1 MWWQVPLLKPADL
14 LLTYMN
20 ADTVQM
26 VSNEAKAYHLNSV
39 HGVYL
44 APKNR
49 ELGRELLPLAS
60 LNSLTMLSA
69 EITGRAYGGGV
80 LKMEPGE
87 AAKWL
92 TPSPTTLAAAKPALE
107 SIRDTV
113 ADLLDVGDL
122 TAAVSLVDEVLLV
135 GHLSLSNQTVKAVRD
150 ARDQLADR
158 RKARG
163 RSVQD

>member
-1 MWWQVPLLKPADL
+1 
-14 LLTYMN
+14 
-20 ADTVQM
+20 
-26 VSNEAKAYHLNSV
+26 
-39 HGVYL
+39 
-44 APKNR
+44 
-49 ELGRELLPLAS
+49 
-60 LNSLTMLSA
+60 MLSA

-107 SIRDTV
+107 SIRGTV
-113 ADLLDVGDL
+113 ADLLDAGDL

-135 GHLSLSNQTVKAVRD
+135 DHLSLSNQTVKAVRD

>member
-1 MWWQVPLLKPADL
+1 MR
-14 LLTYMN
+14 T
-20 ADTVQM
+20 
-26 VSNEAKAYHLNSV
+26 
-39 HGVYL
+39 
-44 APKNR
+44 
-49 ELGRELLPLAS
+49 
-60 LNSLTMLSA
+60 SA
-69 EITGRAYGGGV
+69 AF
-80 LKMEPGE
+80 

-113 ADLLDVGDL
+113 AGLLDAGDL

-163 RSVQD
+163 RSVQA